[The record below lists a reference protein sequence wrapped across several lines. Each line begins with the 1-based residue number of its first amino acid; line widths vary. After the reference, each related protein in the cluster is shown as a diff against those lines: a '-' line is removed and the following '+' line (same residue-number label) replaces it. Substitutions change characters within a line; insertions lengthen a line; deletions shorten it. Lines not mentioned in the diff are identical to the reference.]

1 MSPERIII
9 FHKVRFILTVTAYLL
24 ITLNT
29 GLANES
35 EVSRE
40 HAIEIAKQELRKA
53 TSDPTRYEV
62 YVDEDN
68 KLWRD
73 QMSLF
78 REDSGKS
85 AQEEYR
91 KYNSILEGRMYWT
104 IYFFGRTP
112 DGRFPK
118 DDGFRAII
126 DKKTGKILFFI
137 PGG

>member
-1 MSPERIII
+1 MSFE
-9 FHKVRFILTVTAYLL
+9 KTVIPCIVGLFFSVTFLCL
-24 ITLNT
+24 VLLNT
-29 GLANES
+29 VYANGG

-40 HAIEIAKQELRKA
+40 QAIEIARQELRKA
-53 TSDPTRYEV
+53 TTDPARYEI

-78 REDSGKS
+78 RENSWKS

-91 KYNSILEGRMYWT
+91 KYNSILEGRKYWT
-104 IYFFGRTP
+104 IYFLGRTP
-112 DGRFPK
+112 DGRSPK
-118 DDGFRAII
+118 DDSFRAII
-126 DKKTGKILFFI
+126 DKETGKILFFI